1 MANFGKGVVGSPV
14 SSCPPATAAKP
25 KHWIAI
31 RLLGEDNSPVAWEEY
46 RIELPDKK
54 VVRGYTDSDGYARVD
69 GIADAGQCMVSFP
82 ALDKDAWQ
90 KI

>member
-1 MANFGKGVVGSPV
+1 MANFGTGEVGSVVQPCPV
-14 SSCPPATAAKP
+14 ATEAKP

-46 RIELPDKK
+46 RVELPDKK
-54 VVRGYTDSDGYARVD
+54 VVRGYTDPHGYARID
-69 GIADAGQCMVSFP
+69 GIEDAGQCMVCFP
-82 ALDKDAWQ
+82 ALDREAWH